1 MRTPRSRRCAAESI
15 CSDTGLYVAPCV
27 RYKTELAHI
36 PSVFCCWPVAASC
49 VRVCVCAV
57 TRRCRACK
65 RPFPALSPP
74 SASSGGGRTAACV
87 LPTRMPPI
95 PKPNPKPHAR
105 HQQPLPHRREGSG
118 TCRRSDNASTTW
130 RFAWALFKIC
140 SDRTG
145 KLAESSIQPNK
156 PKQQGNMVNYLNPG
170 LIAFFYMTSIF
181 VIESIQRGEKG
192 MDTAWMPY
200 MWPIKSCLWFGILFL
215 LIQGISE
222 LFKSYYAAK
231 KGKWPDA

>member
-1 MRTPRSRRCAAESI
+1 MPLRTKIDTSDEMIAERRQGTGKMPDDMPKWMASTIINIDKWSKWIGNVVCWITVPLMFAMVYEVLARKLFLAPTMWAYDMSRFFYGALFMLGA
-15 CSDTGLYVAPCV
+15 GY
-27 RYKTELAHI
+27 
-36 PSVFCCWPVAASC
+36 
-49 VRVCVCAV
+49 
-57 TRRCRACK
+57 
-65 RPFPALSPP
+65 ALSKGVHIR
-74 SASSGGGRTAACV
+74 ADFLYRNFKVKTQG
-87 LPTRMPPI
+87 LI
-95 PKPNPKPHAR
+95 DFW
-105 HQQPLPHRREGSG
+105 LYL
-118 TCRRSDNASTTW
+118 
-130 RFAWALFKIC
+130 LF
-140 SDRTG
+140 
-145 KLAESSIQPNK
+145 
-156 PKQQGNMVNYLNPG
+156 YFPG